1 MAGCLWRRD
10 DTLWGPSAAP
20 EVAGRLGWLEAPTAS
35 AAQVEQIERFVAECR
50 ADGIEDV
57 VLLGMGGSSLA
68 PEVVRRSLAHPGEDG
83 RRGMRLRVLD
93 SVDPD
98 AVRAVEEGTDL
109 ERTLFLVSTK
119 SGGTIDTLSLARRF
133 LAGGAD
139 PAR

>member
-1 MAGCLWRRD
+1 LWRRD